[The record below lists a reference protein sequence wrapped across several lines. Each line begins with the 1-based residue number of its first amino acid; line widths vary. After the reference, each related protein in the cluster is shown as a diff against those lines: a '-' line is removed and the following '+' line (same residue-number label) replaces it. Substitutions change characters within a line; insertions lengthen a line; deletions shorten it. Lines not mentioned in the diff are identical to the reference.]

1 MKLQCEALFILD
13 AQNLYAKLQKQN
25 AKEILY
31 KIQIILLKA
40 NFFIKVCFTSLT
52 YIHDYPE

>member
-25 AKEILY
+25 AKEILMLY
-31 KIQIILLKA
+31 TCYNPEKVEHTPYRFVIYAKKI
-40 NFFIKVCFTSLT
+40 
-52 YIHDYPE
+52 